1 MYGKPVTLPGI
12 AMVWGLTIMVMI
24 YSIGHVSGAHFNPA
38 VSIALASSRK
48 FPFKQ
53 DCVLDISVNHL
64 RDLCRS
70 HNTIIMNGG
79 TGRRGGS
86 DPTEELTPI
95 PECEPIRSSAD
106 TKNERSRH
114 GSLSEAKAKS
124 LGGRSLKHPWSASMA
139 SLGEIELIDSWS
151 PRLEEERHMRNLPS
165 ETEETRKV
173 KDIFGLQ
180 EKKEN
185 CWTFFD
191 PAAQVY
197 GGRIHESVE
206 LVEMISSYEI
216 KAASIRKKGV
226 GAVLDLQSQG
236 VCEYMHWSLGSLHVL
251 QVIGTESIVEQ
262 KGFSHWFSM
271 GLSQDLVR
279 IFTVFL
285 RAIYMMVFLVSV
297 KGVAEGLKGIDSG
310 GFLLGWI
317 CENKEFICSRQ
328 RSAEQAYE
336 RKQMGQQGITVAEVG
351 EIMMRDFQ
359 GMQRYLQE
367 REDSRYLKGRHT
379 HIKSKLGL
387 RRRNQRS
394 SISHGL
400 KVFQRSHGMKVILA
414 KDDQRILELHRLYL
428 HEEATRARTRCA
440 KSYTRRKM
448 RKQNRVEQVVTT
460 GCNPE
465 EKGYETIVIN
475 TCSRS
480 RKSLPQLVEACTQ
493 KRSKGRRSG
502 VTTIGVKVE
511 PSDKN
516 RCSEA
521 KGEICRL
528 DRVGTSWLNKSGSC
542 IVTAGET
549 RHKT

>member
-53 DCVLDISVNHL
+53 
-64 RDLCRS
+64 
-70 HNTIIMNGG
+70 NGG

-124 LGGRSLKHPWSASMA
+124 QGGRSLKHPWSASMA

-151 PRLEEERHMRNLPS
+151 PRLEEERHMKKLPS
-165 ETEETRKV
+165 ETEETHKV
-173 KDIFGLQ
+173 KEIFGSQ

-191 PAAQVY
+191 AAAQVY
-197 GGRIHESVE
+197 VGRIHESVE

-216 KAASIRKKGV
+216 KVSLEFSREVEQRFFASKFFLASCVKRRDLLSTTTVQSDVQDKLIESKGFWFE
-226 GAVLDLQSQG
+226 AVVIQ
-236 VCEYMHWSLGSLHVL
+236 VL
-251 QVIGTESIVEQ
+251 QKLQ
-262 KGFSHWFSM
+262 
-271 GLSQDLVR
+271 
-279 IFTVFL
+279 
-285 RAIYMMVFLVSV
+285 
-297 KGVAEGLKGIDSG
+297 
-310 GFLLGWI
+310 
-317 CENKEFICSRQ
+317 
-328 RSAEQAYE
+328 
-336 RKQMGQQGITVAEVG
+336 VG

-414 KDDQRILELHRLYL
+414 KDDQRILELHRKGFWLV
-428 HEEATRARTRCA
+428 EESQRSHQVSVTETGCTSTKRKLEQGK
-440 KSYTRRKM
+440 KSQNSHQVSVAGIGCTSTKKQLEQGQGVQKLTQGQRKT

-480 RKSLPQLVEACTQ
+480 RKSLPQLVEACVSYTFEESS
-493 KRSKGRRSG
+493 RM
-502 VTTIGVKVE
+502 
-511 PSDKN
+511 
-516 RCSEA
+516 SEL
-521 KGEICRL
+521 EIQ
-528 DRVGTSWLNKSGSC
+528 D
-542 IVTAGET
+542 E
-549 RHKT
+549 

>member
-53 DCVLDISVNHL
+53 
-64 RDLCRS
+64 
-70 HNTIIMNGG
+70 NGG

-95 PECEPIRSSAD
+95 PECESIRSSAD

-124 LGGRSLKHPWSASMA
+124 QGGRSLKHPWSASMA

-151 PRLEEERHMRNLPS
+151 PRLEEERHMKKLPS

-173 KDIFGLQ
+173 KEIFGSQ

-191 PAAQVY
+191 AAAQVY
-197 GGRIHESVE
+197 VGMIHESVE

-236 VCEYMHWSLGSLHVL
+236 VCDYMHWSLGSLHVL

-271 GLSQDLVR
+271 RLSQDLVR

-336 RKQMGQQGITVAEVG
+336 RKQMGLLGITVAEGFWFEAVVIQVLQKLQVG

-414 KDDQRILELHRLYL
+414 KDDQRILELHRKGFWLV
-428 HEEATRARTRCA
+428 EESQRSHQVSVTETGCTSTKRKLEQGK
-440 KSYTRRKM
+440 KSQNSHQVSVAGIGCTSTKKQLEQGQGVQKLTQGQRKT

-480 RKSLPQLVEACTQ
+480 RKSLPQLVEACVSYTFEESS
-493 KRSKGRRSG
+493 RM
-502 VTTIGVKVE
+502 
-511 PSDKN
+511 
-516 RCSEA
+516 SEL
-521 KGEICRL
+521 EIQ
-528 DRVGTSWLNKSGSC
+528 D
-542 IVTAGET
+542 E
-549 RHKT
+549 